1 MKPNSSLITMEKYV
15 AFIETLKANISTF
28 VSTPKIEWDKTA
40 THSVNGLAGE
50 ELRRLVD
57 ITTRRASGAFFTDSE
72 LAERVL
78 SIVKPK
84 FTSKSVVYDSACG
97 AGNLLIAARNYMQ
110 ALGLHLPWEKHL
122 RGTDLHA
129 EFVETAKLRLMTNA
143 LLKSRTA
150 TAATLKKEKNKNY
163 IIRQAD
169 GLKTNPHYKV
179 ATHIYV
185 NPPFNQVSA
194 GEKLTWAKG
203 KVSAAALF
211 MDKIIRHCKPGTSI
225 IAILP
230 DVLRSGTRYEK
241 WRAMID
247 RECTEEHK
255 ELLGRFD
262 KFADVDVFVL
272 HLIKRP
278 TPVQIPEPVIV
289 PVPANQTIL
298 KDIFDICVG
307 PVVDNRDDHSG
318 DLHDYIISKG
328 LVGWSTQRAVEK
340 KRQHEGKKFEGPFV
354 VIKRTSRKEDSHRAV
369 ATIINTHQPSYVDNH
384 LIILKPKSGL
394 LRDCK
399 TALQILKDQRTDD
412 WLNESIRCR
421 HLTVKIVKQIPVW

>member
-1 MKPNSSLITMEKYV
+1 MEKYV
-15 AFIETLKANISTF
+15 AFIETLKANIATF
-28 VSTPKIEWDKTA
+28 VSTPKTEWDKIA

-50 ELRRLVD
+50 ELRRLVGID
-57 ITTRRASGAFFTDSE
+57 TRRASGAFFTDSE
-72 LAERVL
+72 LAEKVL

-84 FTSKSVVYDSACG
+84 FTAKSLVYDSACG

-110 ALGLHLPWEKHL
+110 ASGLQLPWEKHL
-122 RGTDLHA
+122 RGTDIHA
-129 EFVETAKLRLMTNA
+129 EFVDTAKLRLTTNA
-143 LLKSRTA
+143 LLKSRIA
-150 TAATLKKEKNKNY
+150 TAAILQKEKGKKY
-163 IIRQAD
+163 VIRKAD
-169 GLKTNPHYKV
+169 GLKTNSYYKV

-185 NPPFNQVSA
+185 NPPFNQVTT

-211 MDKIIRHCKPGTSI
+211 IDKIIQHCNPGTSI

-241 WRAMID
+241 WRAMVE

-262 KFADVDVFVL
+262 KFADVDVYVL

-278 TPVQIPEPVIV
+278 VPLQIPEDATLPVE
-289 PVPANQTIL
+289 ANQSVL
-298 KDIFDICVG
+298 EDLFDICVG
-307 PVVDNRDDHSG
+307 PVVDNRDDHTG
-318 DLHDYIISKG
+318 DLHDYIISRG
-328 LVGWSTQRAVEK
+328 LIGWSTQGEVEK
-340 KRQHEGKKFEGPFV
+340 KRQHVGKKFEGPFV

-369 ATIINTHQPSYVDNH
+369 ATIINTHLPAYVDNH
-384 LIILKPKSGL
+384 LIVLQPKSGL

-399 TALQILKDQRTDD
+399 TALRILRDPRTDEWIND
-412 WLNESIRCR
+412 RIRCR
-421 HLTVKIVKQIPVW
+421 HLTVKIVKQIPMWAEE